1 MITIRIQKKRRRT
14 ENCINSKWKSLV
26 MLCTKIRKKNT
37 TQKYLLEN
45 SESVKVIDKQ
55 KKNADLHYIIENDRK
70 PRKSLSNS
78 LECDCI
84 HRH

>member
-1 MITIRIQKKRRRT
+1 
-14 ENCINSKWKSLV
+14 